1 MSSIKRNSSSMNK
14 LLKTLDSPSI
24 TNTVE
29 NDTAQSQ
36 GQSQVEVEVQNQG
49 QSQVQVQNQGQ
60 GQGSG

>member
-29 NDTAQSQ
+29 NDIAQSQ
-36 GQSQVEVEVQNQG
+36 GQGQVL
-49 QSQVQVQNQGQ
+49 
-60 GQGSG
+60 GSGLELPRLELPKPKRPRPRP